1 MNPFVDVASIDQIAP
16 GSALAVTVA
25 ADRIALFNMGGHLYA
40 VDDCCA
46 RCGSSL
52 AEGTLDGTT
61 VSCKCG
67 WKYEV
72 TTGCVNGIPA
82 LQVDTFEVKIDR
94 SRVML
99 EARCVPRARR
109 S

>member
-1 MNPFVDVASIDQIAP
+1 MDVFVDVASIDQISP
-16 GSALAVTVA
+16 GTALAVIVA
-25 ADRIALFNMGGHLYA
+25 TDRIALFNMGGHLFA
-40 VDDCCA
+40 VEDCCA

-52 AEGTLDGTT
+52 AGGVVRDTT
-61 VSCKCG
+61 VTCECG

-82 LQVDTFEVKIDR
+82 LQIDTFEVRVDR

>member
-1 MNPFVDVASIDQIAP
+1 MNVFVDVASVDQIAP
-16 GSALAVTVA
+16 GTAFVVTVA
-25 ADRIALFNMGGHLYA
+25 ADRIALFNMDGHLYA
-40 VDDCCA
+40 VEDSCA

-52 AEGTLDGTT
+52 AAGTLDGTL
-61 VSCKCG
+61 VSCTCG

-99 EARCVPRARR
+99 EARCVPRARH